1 MMRLK
6 QKYKKRKK
14 NTKSQKSIMNKD
26 ICKDHRLSPGSLI
39 FIHSVDDFIV
49 LFLNFEFG
57 GALGVHVQTLISPI
71 WDCGCTSTL
80 GRHEQIFIALIYMSV
95 LLCILFLFFL
105 YNIVISYNCV
115 WKINYIKSN
124 QM

>member
-26 ICKDHRLSPGSLI
+26 ICKDHRLSPENLI

-49 LFLNFEFG
+49 FFIFEF
-57 GALGVHVQTLISPI
+57 
-71 WDCGCTSTL
+71 
-80 GRHEQIFIALIYMSV
+80 
-95 LLCILFLFFL
+95 
-105 YNIVISYNCV
+105 
-115 WKINYIKSN
+115 
-124 QM
+124 

>member
-26 ICKDHRLSPGSLI
+26 ICKDHRLSPGSLV

-80 GRHEQIFIALIYMSV
+80 GRHERILITLIFVSV
-95 LLCILFLFFL
+95 YCAFCFCFSIITLLFRITVCG
-105 YNIVISYNCV
+105 
-115 WKINYIKSN
+115 K
-124 QM
+124 